1 MIHKMKQKEKKRKKS
16 TNEKRWEK
24 KRRRKRENR
33 EKREMDDEESKRR
46 YKKSPEYNKILDK
59 DDAFFVHL
67 SAGLTL
73 IRVNSA
79 SRRITMIYGVKKYI
93 CIQYK
98 KSKKSVWRNETLGAF

>member
-1 MIHKMKQKEKKRKKS
+1 METEQRKIEK
-16 TNEKRWEK
+16 
-24 KRRRKRENR
+24 
-33 EKREMDDEESKRR
+33 DAEESKGR

-79 SRRITMIYGVKKYI
+79 SRRITMIYSVKKYTHASNI
-93 CIQYK
+93 KNILQVK
-98 KSKKSVWRNETLGAF
+98 TKNLQIFA